1 MYVKPTLFLK
11 SVHLKKNHLRKIE
24 FFKKYKL
31 VSFGFIF
38 SLLGLISKVV
48 ILVPLL
54 SMILSIFLELFFSLF
69 FDSQNFKKIGVSV
82 IISLGILFLAST
94 YLIIQKIKQQQK
106 VKTKYVVWYFTFQIF
121 IIPPFCF
128 YLQISTNWNSASDG
142 QFIFGIIEV
151 FPFSTALFIVL
162 GIFFEIFKI
171 IRIKKNQI
179 QI

>member
-1 MYVKPTLFLK
+1 MDVKRTLFFK

-24 FFKKYKL
+24 FFKKYQF

-69 FDSQNFKKIGVSV
+69 FNSQDFKKTGFSV
-82 IISLGILFLAST
+82 IISLSILFLAAT
-94 YLIIQKIKQQQK
+94 YLMLKKINQQK
-106 VKTKYVVWYFTFQIF
+106 LKTKYLVWYFTFQIF

-128 YLQISTNWNSASDG
+128 YLQISNNWNSASDG

-151 FPFSTALFIVL
+151 FPLSTALFIGL

-171 IRIKKNQI
+171 MRIKKNKI
-179 QI
+179 EI